1 MAPRL
6 TRKIKSS
13 LLKKSFKEDN
23 SRHLHFRLHVDGE
36 KTHIFTVISHGAQE
50 CSDHILGKMAKQL
63 KLSRTE
69 LNDLIDCA
77 MGGEAYIEVLK
88 ERGDLRGSD

>member
-6 TRKIKSS
+6 ARKIKSS
-13 LLKKSFKEDN
+13 LLKKGFKEDN

-50 CSDHILGKMAKQL
+50 CSDHLLGIMAKQL
-63 KLSRTE
+63 KLSRAE
-69 LNDLIDCA
+69 LNNLIDCA
-77 MGGEAYIEVLK
+77 MSGEAYIETLK
-88 ERGDLRGSD
+88 GQGDL